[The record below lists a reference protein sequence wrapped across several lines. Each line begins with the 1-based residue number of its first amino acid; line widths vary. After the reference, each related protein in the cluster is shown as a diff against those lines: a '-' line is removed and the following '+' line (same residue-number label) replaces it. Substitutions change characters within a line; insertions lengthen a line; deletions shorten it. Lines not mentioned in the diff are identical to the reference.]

1 MYAVLCEGS
10 VLGHDDL
17 FAWFLKTRQSR
28 VHTLGN
34 QPHPVVGSFALK
46 FESHRFPAACGLNC

>member
-1 MYAVLCEGS
+1 M
-10 VLGHDDL
+10 LGHDDL